1 MPETTEKKTVGE
13 LLADDKRIERAMQ
26 IATRKAILEHKRAGF
41 PVVVVKDAKV
51 VLLQPDE
58 IPDDLLKDLE
68 D

>member
-13 LLADDKRIERAMQ
+13 LLADDKKIERAMQ

-41 PVVVVKDAKV
+41 PVVVVKEGKIV
-51 VLLQPDE
+51 WLQPDE